1 MSTKRTVGETLKEL
15 EHLSL
20 KQAVLDEVNEYLA
33 QFIATD
39 SYEPTKG
46 ISSPLSADVI
56 PQEVIEEVKDE
67 LTVKRVEYE
76 TKIQEL
82 KGQPVSAAA
91 KAVRKKAPA
100 KKATRKAPPKRR
112 KTSAKGKQQAKSA

>member
-1 MSTKRTVGETLKEL
+1 MSTRLTVGETLKKI
-15 EHLSL
+15 EHLTL
-20 KQAVLDEVNEYLA
+20 KQAALDEAAEHLA

-46 ISSPLSADVI
+46 ISSPLSADVV
-56 PQEVIEEVKDE
+56 PQEIISEVKDE
-67 LTVKRVEYE
+67 LLVKRVEYE

-82 KGQPVSAAA
+82 KGQSVSATA
-91 KAVRKKAPA
+91 KAAKKAPV

-112 KTSAKGKQQAKSA
+112 KTSAKGKQQAKGA